1 MALVA
6 RNGDPLTGTVTR
18 RLKFVDQGGRT
29 SVTLER
35 PHRYDRIT
43 GVIVN
48 ADARVRGFT
57 GGDWVYSKDGSR
69 FHARLIG

>member
-1 MALVA
+1 
-6 RNGDPLTGTVTR
+6 
-18 RLKFVDQGGRT
+18 
-29 SVTLER
+29 VTLER
-35 PHRYDRIT
+35 PHRYERIT

-69 FHARLIG
+69 FHARLVR